1 MRPKRTLYEQF
12 IAKAIGRRAR
22 ALKLREAGKSYADIA
37 ADLGISK
44 QRAWELVQQAKVEA
58 GASA

>member
-12 IAKAIGRRAR
+12 ISKAIDRRAR
-22 ALKLREAGKSYADIA
+22 ALKLRQAGKSYVEIA
-37 ADLGISK
+37 EDLGISK